1 MRSLTKNYRLFV
13 LVVYVHSRCFMVS
26 PSSWHGS
33 SMLIHCVCAADRVR
47 HCFSLYYTDLWL
59 VDGVAAATPEYH
71 PHNIT
76 FSTSGHF
83 PHFRIARECV
93 GWISG
98 CYFGYWAI
106 NMRNVFSPM
115 MIHYINNKKQ
125 VAAVLKTI
133 TTMTKRTET
142 LTCSF
147 TSLAQYFFQSH
158 QLCTHITY
166 RVIKFWFSDT
176 QLNLKKY
183 IRNLRKRTNEWSEEV
198 DEKKNTKKWTKH
210 EVFFI
215 LSIR

>member
-33 SMLIHCVCAADRVR
+33 SMLIHCV
-47 HCFSLYYTDLWL
+47 SLYYTDLWL
-59 VDGVAAATPEYH
+59 VDGVAAATPKYH

-83 PHFRIARECV
+83 SHFRIARECV

-106 NMRNVFSPM
+106 NMRNVFSPL

-133 TTMTKRTET
+133 TTITKRTET

-198 DEKKNTKKWTKH
+198 DEKKYE
-210 EVFFI
+210 EVNEKR
-215 LSIR
+215 SIFHP